1 MGPGSRFV
9 VLLFSSAL
17 ADVIIPIFSI
27 FLPLFAVT
35 LGANSLELGLVGG
48 TSYAVYSFMPFVMGH
63 FSDRRGSRKFFIIT
77 SLLILCIVSLL
88 YAASNSAVSLIVIRV
103 FEGVGW
109 AMLWPAMEAA
119 IVEDSSREPKSSLA
133 IFNYVWSAGAA
144 LGPGLGTLLVTT
156 SSYRTAFLASG
167 ALLVVPIILNGVIF
181 LRERGARSRGNPRRA
196 ISGSGERP
204 TLSSSIRGVFSYGG
218 ERSFRVWSSLTLNAL
233 ATATS
238 AIFFTFFGPYATSI
252 GLTVILIGAATSAFG
267 VVRFFT
273 YVALAKQSLTQK
285 LLAGRMRIRN
295 LIVFACVASL
305 SSLLFLIR
313 DPTGAVYFLSF
324 ALFAIGNSAVYA
336 MSQTTL
342 IAETASEQRGVGAGL
357 FESSIGIGG
366 MIGPIAAGA
375 VSSSSL
381 STAFAV
387 PPAILALALGFLYI
401 MSKVA
406 HTSMNRE
413 RQSDTP
419 SLQPREAPQSV
430 TLLRLF
436 PAQL

>member
-1 MGPGSRFV
+1 VGSSSRFV
-9 VLLFSSAL
+9 VLLFSSAI
-17 ADVIIPIFSI
+17 ADVMIPIFSI

-88 YAASNSAVSLIVIRV
+88 YAASNSAVSLIVVRV

-181 LRERGARSRGNPRRA
+181 LRERGAISQGSSGRA
-196 ISGSGERP
+196 KPGSGERQ
-204 TLSSSIRGVFSYGG
+204 TLSSSIRRVFSYGG
-218 ERSFRVWSSLTLNAL
+218 ERRSFAVWSSLTLNAL
-233 ATATS
+233 VTATS

-252 GLTVILIGAATSAFG
+252 GLTLVLVGAATSAFG

-273 YVALAKQSLTQK
+273 YVTLARQSLTQK
-285 LLAGRMRIRN
+285 LFDGRVRIRN
-295 LIVFACVASL
+295 LVVFACVASL
-305 SSLLFLIR
+305 SSLFFLIR
-313 DPTGAVYFLSF
+313 DSTGAVYFLAF

-342 IAETASEQRGVGAGL
+342 IAETASEQRGAGAGL
-357 FESSIGIGG
+357 FESSIGVGG

-387 PPAILALALGFLYI
+387 PPVILALALGFIYI
-401 MSKVA
+401 MSKVSHA
-406 HTSMNRE
+406 STKRM
-413 RQSDTP
+413 
-419 SLQPREAPQSV
+419 
-430 TLLRLF
+430 
-436 PAQL
+436 

>member
-1 MGPGSRFV
+1 MGSGSRFA

-17 ADVIIPIFSI
+17 AEVITPVFYI

-35 LGANSLELGLVGG
+35 LGANALELGLVGG

-63 FSDRRGSRKFFIIT
+63 ISDRRGSRKFFIIT
-77 SLLILCIVSLL
+77 SLVILCVVSLL
-88 YAASNSAVSLIVIRV
+88 YAASNDPVSLIVVRV

-119 IVEDSSREPKSSLA
+119 IVEDSARDPKSSLA

-144 LGPGLGTLLVTT
+144 LGPGLGTLLVTAF
-156 SSYRTAFLASG
+156 SYRTAFLASG
-167 ALLVVPIILNGVIF
+167 ALLVVPIILNGVMF
-181 LRERGARSRGNPRRA
+181 LRERGATPRDSPEHA
-196 ISGSGERP
+196 ITSSGERP

-218 ERSFRVWSSLTLNAL
+218 EGRSFAVWSSLTLMAL

-238 AIFFTFFGPYATSI
+238 AVFFTFFGPYATSI
-252 GLTVILIGAATSAFG
+252 GLTVVLVGAATSIFG

-273 YVALAKQSLTQK
+273 YIALAKQSLTLK
-285 LLAGRMRIRN
+285 LLDGRVRLRN
-295 LIVFACVASL
+295 LVVFACLGSL

-313 DPTGAVYFLSF
+313 DPTGAVYFVSF

-342 IAETASEQRGVGAGL
+342 IAETALEQRGAGAGL
-357 FESSIGIGG
+357 FESSIGVGG

-375 VSSSSL
+375 VSSGSL

-387 PPAILALALGFLYI
+387 PPVILVIALGFLYV
-401 MSKVA
+401 MSKV
-406 HTSMNRE
+406 E
-413 RQSDTP
+413 RRRS
-419 SLQPREAPQSV
+419 RG
-430 TLLRLF
+430 
-436 PAQL
+436 

>member
-1 MGPGSRFV
+1 MGSSSRFV
-9 VLLFSSAL
+9 ILLFSSAL
-17 ADVIIPIFSI
+17 ADMIIPIFSI

-88 YAASNSAVSLIVIRV
+88 YAASNSAVSLIVVRV

-181 LRERGARSRGNPRRA
+181 LRERGTISQGSPGRA
-196 ISGSGERP
+196 KPGSGERQ
-204 TLSSSIRGVFSYGG
+204 TLSSSIRRVFSYGG
-218 ERSFRVWSSLTLNAL
+218 ERRNFAVWSSLTLNAL

-252 GLTVILIGAATSAFG
+252 GLTLVLVGAATSAFG
-267 VVRFFT
+267 MVRFLT
-273 YVALAKQSLTQK
+273 YVTLAKQSLTQK
-285 LLAGRMRIRN
+285 LFDGRVRIRN
-295 LIVFACVASL
+295 LVVFACVASL
-305 SSLLFLIR
+305 SSLFFLIR
-313 DPTGAVYFLSF
+313 DSTGAVYFLAF

-342 IAETASEQRGVGAGL
+342 IAETASEQRGAGAGL
-357 FESSIGIGG
+357 FESSIGVGG

-387 PPAILALALGFLYI
+387 PPVILALALGFIYI
-401 MSKVA
+401 MSKVSHA
-406 HTSMNRE
+406 STKRM
-413 RQSDTP
+413 
-419 SLQPREAPQSV
+419 
-430 TLLRLF
+430 
-436 PAQL
+436 

>member
-1 MGPGSRFV
+1 MGSSSRFG

-17 ADVIIPIFSI
+17 ADLIIPIFSI

-48 TSYAVYSFMPFVMGH
+48 TSYLVYSFMPFVMGH
-63 FSDRRGSRKFFIIT
+63 FSDRRGSRKFFILG
-77 SLLILCIVSLL
+77 SLMILCVVSLL

-119 IVEDSSREPKSSLA
+119 IVEDSPRDPRSSLA

-156 SSYRTAFLASG
+156 SSYRTAFIASG
-167 ALLVVPIILNGVIF
+167 LLLAVPIILNGAIF
-181 LRERGARSRGNPRRA
+181 LRERGGASQGSPGRA
-196 ISGSGERP
+196 KPVSGERP

-218 ERSFRVWSSLTLNAL
+218 EKRSFAVWSSLTLNAL
-233 ATATS
+233 AVATS

-252 GLTVILIGAATSAFG
+252 GLTIVLVGAATSAFG
-267 VVRFFT
+267 AVRFLT
-273 YVALAKQSLTQK
+273 YVALARPSLTRK
-285 LLAGRMRIRN
+285 LLDGRVRTRN
-295 LIVFACVASL
+295 LIVFACLAAM

-313 DPTGAVYFLSF
+313 DPSGVVYSLAF
-324 ALFAIGNSAVYA
+324 ALFAVGSSGVYA
-336 MSQTTL
+336 ISQTAM

-357 FESSIGIGG
+357 FESSLGVGG
-366 MIGPIAAGA
+366 TIGPIAAGA
-375 VSSSSL
+375 VSSTSL

-387 PPAILALALGFLYI
+387 PPVILVLGLGFLYI
-401 MSKVA
+401 MSRATRRRSSK
-406 HTSMNRE
+406 SG
-413 RQSDTP
+413 
-419 SLQPREAPQSV
+419 
-430 TLLRLF
+430 
-436 PAQL
+436 PA